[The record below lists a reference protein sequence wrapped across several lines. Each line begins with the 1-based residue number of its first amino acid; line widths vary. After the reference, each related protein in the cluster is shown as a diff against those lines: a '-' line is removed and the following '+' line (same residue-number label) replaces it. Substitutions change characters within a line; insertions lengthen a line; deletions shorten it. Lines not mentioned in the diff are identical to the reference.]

1 METVIAVV
9 ASDMHWMMRG
19 IEWYMLL
26 MWESDGNP
34 RGLFRQQQ
42 TGWWEWWCKWHF
54 LTETKKKLKTR
65 DSLNMDKCR
74 GPARWRE
81 RREQRKKD
89 REEKTSWLKMQRFFK
104 WILGEMMTDGIR
116 DIINDRKCTTHNLF
130 GLVQQRLTDRL
141 RVTRM
146 LWRYFWFTHAYTNSH
161 IHMQE
166 SLYKLEVVPY
176 QQTVSYEDQMVPSS
190 LDVYLIF
197 TDVACF
203 IGDRGRPIVDAW
215 VTQQGKHKIEI
226 EPFRKKFNCTCWA
239 FLIIILKSDVGH
251 IYADENVWTSAQN
264 LQEDAESLLAIWRV
278 DRNIEWK
285 SQSATISIG
294 SDTNDKSFFI
304 CIYFAF
310 SHTCSTQV
318 YPFLS
323 LVWGYRAREGEKSF
337 FSWLPK

>member
-1 METVIAVV
+1 
-9 ASDMHWMMRG
+9 MMVQVTFFNRNQKKNWKHATLLIWINVEGLQGGGKEENRG
-19 IEWYMLL
+19 
-26 MWESDGNP
+26 
-34 RGLFRQQQ
+34 RK
-42 TGWWEWWCKWHF
+42 TGKKRHPGSRCNAF
-54 LTETKKKLKTR
+54 L
-65 DSLNMDKCR
+65 N
-74 GPARWRE
+74 GFWARWWQTE
-81 RREQRKKD
+81 SEISSMIGNAQH
-89 REEKTSWLKMQRFFK
+89 TTCSALCN
-104 WILGEMMTDGIR
+104 R
-116 DIINDRKCTTHNLF
+116 DLPIVSVWQECYGDIFGSHTHT
-130 GLVQQRLTDRL
+130 Q
-141 RVTRM
+141 
-146 LWRYFWFTHAYTNSH
+146 THT
-161 IHMQE
+161 HMQE

-203 IGDRGRPIVDAW
+203 IGDRGRPIIDAW

-226 EPFRKKFNCTCWA
+226 EPFRKKFNCICWE

-323 LVWGYRAREGEKSF
+323 LVWGYRAREGEKSSF
-337 FSWLPK
+337 FFVASKIE

>member
-1 METVIAVV
+1 
-9 ASDMHWMMRG
+9 MMVQVTFFNRNQKKNWKHATLLIWINVEGLQGGGKEENRG
-19 IEWYMLL
+19 
-26 MWESDGNP
+26 
-34 RGLFRQQQ
+34 RK
-42 TGWWEWWCKWHF
+42 TGRKRHPGSRCNAF
-54 LTETKKKLKTR
+54 L
-65 DSLNMDKCR
+65 N
-74 GPARWRE
+74 GFWARWWQTE
-81 RREQRKKD
+81 SEISSMIGNAQH
-89 REEKTSWLKMQRFFK
+89 TTFSALCN
-104 WILGEMMTDGIR
+104 R
-116 DIINDRKCTTHNLF
+116 DLPIVSVWQECYGDIF
-130 GLVQQRLTDRL
+130 G
-141 RVTRM
+141 
-146 LWRYFWFTHAYTNSH
+146 SH
-161 IHMQE
+161 THMQE
-166 SLYKLEVVPY
+166 FLYKLEVVPY

-203 IGDRGRPIVDAW
+203 IGDRGRPIVDVW

-337 FSWLPK
+337 FPWLPK